1 MSTGNI
7 NDLELAKFLELAG
20 EFGIRVH
27 FLHGDSWLPS
37 VANLAALPATGNTTG
52 DIRQTLDTGSPYRW
66 NGTAWVLWSTSGVSW
81 G

>member
-27 FLHGDSWLPS
+27 FLHGDSWMPAVDTVPNLPVS
-37 VANLAALPATGNTTG
+37 GNTTG
-52 DIRQTLDTGSPYRW
+52 DIRQVLSTGVPYKW
-66 NGTAWVLWSTSGVSW
+66 TGTAWEVWSIAS
-81 G
+81 